1 MFQKMNYEIISGTI
15 RKGYK
20 PSIEKDLNVK
30 IEKSMVL
37 QPQNTCDVSSHIES
51 SLTIHFLLKLALN
64 WPI

>member
-1 MFQKMNYEIISGTI
+1 MNYELISGTK

-20 PSIEKDLNVK
+20 PIEKDLNVK

-37 QPQNTCDVSSHIES
+37 QPHDVSSHIES